1 MSAFVFN
8 KRANKSLMARNV
20 SKPLSA
26 YVRKTVKRVLHNEE
40 EEKYAIVHASY
51 SVSTAAGVYSL
62 SNTSQGASGGAH
74 IGDECRLRSI
84 EFRWNA
90 IVGDTYNIIRCII
103 FVWKPNMALTG
114 TPADLD
120 ILKTVTPP
128 NQLTSCYEEDGE
140 DMYRILYDKNI
151 VLVTGGDNQAASGV
165 VTRKL
170 NLKQD
175 YTTGSSNTSNNI
187 FVLLISD
194 SGAVAHPTFN
204 FTSRIAF
211 TDA

>member
-1 MSAFVFN
+1 
-8 KRANKSLMARNV
+8 MAIQRRFRGTRLAGRLGPKNSV
-20 SKPLSA
+20 TAPQ
-26 YVRKTVKRVLHNEE
+26 VRKIVRRALHADE

-62 SNTSQGASGGAH
+62 SNTSQGASGGGH

-84 EFRWNA
+84 EFRWEA
-90 IVGDTYNIIRCII
+90 IVGDTFNVIRCVV

-114 TPADLD
+114 TPADTD

-128 NQLTSCYEEDGE
+128 NQITSCYEEDGE
-140 DMYRILYDKNI
+140 DMYRILADFN
-151 VLVTGGDNQAASGV
+151 VCMVTGGDNQVKTGKFS
-165 VTRKL
+165 RKL

-175 YTTGSSNTSNNI
+175 YTTSTSNCSNNI